1 MQTGKWMSYSDS
13 SYFSDPKT
21 YKTLFILSYGSK
33 DMILASF
40 KHFLKFLE
48 KHKGRWSFSHQGRS

>member
-33 DMILASF
+33 DMILAIF

-48 KHKGRWSFSHQGRS
+48 K